1 MVWYKI
7 LAALKAHLAAAQVA
21 QIIELGAINPENLDL
36 EPGVDGRYG
45 AVFLVRG
52 RETEE
57 ELFNGGEGT
66 AYFYAE
72 NWVRSDDP
80 DPADGYRLLAA
91 QEARCK
97 AAMAEFFAMNDP
109 VPDVEVFTVRELPPN
124 GVEVY
129 AVGKAGPIDI
139 VYTSLEETVG
149 DADSVRPR
157 VGSRMTVKV
166 QWSTRTI

>member
-7 LAALKAHLAAAQVA
+7 LAALKAHLVAAQVA
-21 QIIELGAINPENLDL
+21 QIVELGALDPENLDL
-36 EPGVDGRYG
+36 APGRDGRYG
-45 AVFLVRG
+45 AIFLVRG
-52 RETEE
+52 KETEE
-57 ELFNGGEGT
+57 ELFNGGEGV
-66 AYFYAE
+66 AYFYVE

-80 DPADGYRLLAA
+80 DPAEGYRLLAA

-109 VPDVEVFTVRELPPN
+109 VSNVEVSTMRELPPN
-124 GVEVY
+124 AVEVY
-129 AVGKAGPIDI
+129 AVGEAEPVDI
-139 VYTSLEETVG
+139 IYTSLEETVG

>member
-7 LAALKAHLAAAQVA
+7 LAALKAHLVAAQVA
-21 QIIELGAINPENLDL
+21 QIVELGAINPENLDL
-36 EPGVDGRYG
+36 APDEDGRYG

-57 ELFNGGEGT
+57 ELFNGGQGV
-66 AYFYAE
+66 AYFYIE

-80 DPADGYRLLAA
+80 DPADGYRLLVE

-97 AAMAEFFAMNDP
+97 EELVEFFAEDA
-109 VPDVEVFTVRELPPN
+109 VP
-124 GVEVY
+124 GVELVY
-129 AVGKAGPIDI
+129 A
-139 VYTSLEETVG
+139 SLEETIG

-157 VGSRMTVKV
+157 IGSRMTVKV

>member
-7 LAALKAHLAAAQVA
+7 LAALKAHLAAEQVA
-21 QIIELGAINPENLDL
+21 QIVELGAINPENLDL
-36 EPGVDGRYG
+36 VPDEDGRYG

-52 RETEE
+52 KETEE

-80 DPADGYRLLAA
+80 DPADGYRLLAD
-91 QEARCK
+91 QEMRCK
-97 AAMAEFFAMNDP
+97 DAIAAFFAANL
-109 VPDVEVFTVRELPPN
+109 VL
-124 GVEVY
+124 GVDLVY
-129 AVGKAGPIDI
+129 ANI
-139 VYTSLEETVG
+139 EETVG

>member
-7 LAALKAHLAAAQVA
+7 LRALERQLVELQIAQT
-21 QIIELGAINPENLDL
+21 IELGAINPENLDL
-36 EPGVDGRYG
+36 EPGADGRYG
-45 AVFLVRG
+45 AVFLIRG

-57 ELFNGGEGT
+57 ELFNGGQGVS
-66 AYFYAE
+66 YFYVE

-80 DPADGYRLLAA
+80 NPADGYRLLAD
-91 QEARCK
+91 QEMRCK
-97 AAMAEFFAMNDP
+97 DAMAAFFAANL
-109 VPDVEVFTVRELPPN
+109 VL
-124 GVEVY
+124 GVDLVY
-129 AVGKAGPIDI
+129 ANI
-139 VYTSLEETVG
+139 EETVG